1 MDDNLQKMLNE
12 MIENKELKPNSP
24 NKLKN
29 LFKLLPF
36 SNSFVTLIDKTGI
49 PTSQIVAGA
58 AKSAGQMQAAMKSAN
73 AAKGLTFAQAL
84 FAGIDLLLLP
94 VAFFLYFDKHDKK
107 YYTLSNAAK
116 FAYSAATLSLVT
128 LSIFFPPVAVI
139 TAGLGF
145 AGAVVT
151 LGNHLFKMN
160 RVSKKLNSVTKEIK
174 ELDNE
179 LKELAAKAQIL
190 MDNPNTEPQ
199 QIKEL
204 HKEFKEKQ
212 SSMQKKIDHRES
224 LIAQNKQLSK
234 KRGLVDKLF
243 GVTAAGIALSG
254 ILIALA
260 FPPVGLLMLA
270 GIAATSVVY
279 MGGRFFQE
287 VGGAFLSK
295 IIQKFKKN
303 DGELNQIT
311 DTTDLTNSKD
321 NSLNTGNQVSFN
333 NGSTVNINKLMNSG
347 DTLEALTNQKNNAQ
361 ELEQK
366 YTNAEKLIKRIK
378 KPENL
383 ERMQSDAV
391 NLLCA
396 IGEHINKGTYSKEE
410 IKQFLNEIPEFE
422 EIRPRLKEVVKS
434 IARGDTLIT
443 EAQMSLIKEIP
454 KASAIIEE
462 YHEKS
467 KKMDK
472 EEILLEVE
480 NFLDIADSGSN
491 KLT

>member
-12 MIENKELKPNSP
+12 MIENKELKPNTP

-36 SNSFVTLIDKTGI
+36 SNSFFNLVDKTGI
-49 PTSQIVAGA
+49 PMSQIVAGTA
-58 AKSAGQMQAAMKSAN
+58 SSAGQMQRAMKSAN
-73 AAKGLTFAQAL
+73 VAKGLTFAQPL

-116 FAYSAATLSLVT
+116 FAYSAATLSLIT

-145 AGAVVT
+145 VGAVVAV
-151 LGNHLFKMN
+151 GNHLFKLN
-160 RVSKKLNSVTKEIK
+160 RVSKQLNAVTKEIK
-174 ELDNE
+174 ELNCE
-179 LKELAAKAQIL
+179 LEELSVKAETL
-190 MDNPNTEPQ
+190 MKKPNPDPQ

-204 HKEFKEKQ
+204 YKEFKEKQ
-212 SSMQKKIDHRES
+212 SNKQNKIDHQES
-224 LIAQNKQLSK
+224 LILQNKQLSK
-234 KRGLVDKLF
+234 KRGLIDKLF

-254 ILIALA
+254 ILIATV
-260 FPPVGLLMLA
+260 FPPVGLLILV
-270 GIAATSVVY
+270 GVAATSVVY

-303 DGELNQIT
+303 DGELNQM
-311 DTTDLTNSKD
+311 DNTTELNNSKD
-321 NSLNTGNQVSFN
+321 NSVKAEHQASPIQ
-333 NGSTVNINKLMNSG
+333 GSTLNINKLMSP
-347 DTLEALTNQKNNAQ
+347 DAHLEAITNQQNKAQ
-361 ELEQK
+361 ELEKK
-366 YTNAEKLIKRIK
+366 YANAEKLIKKIK
-378 KPENL
+378 KPDNL
-383 ERMQSDAV
+383 ESMQSCSIK
-391 NLLCA
+391 LLCA
-396 IGEHINKGTYSKEE
+396 IGEHINKGAYRKEE
-410 IKQFLNEIPEFE
+410 IMQFLNEIPEFE
-422 EIRPRLKEVVKS
+422 EIKPSLKEVVKS
-434 IARGDTLIT
+434 IAKGDILIT

-472 EEILLEVE
+472 EEILSEVE
-480 NFLDIADSGSN
+480 HFLDIAD
-491 KLT
+491 